1 MREPEDGSAGQEG
14 SAMLDRVAELEARL
28 ERMERGRSMSARSRT
43 FLGRIVPPE
52 ATTHFRAASREQLLG
67 MRALVDHWIRR
78 LDERDELPPALE
90 REEIPID

>member
-1 MREPEDGSAGQEG
+1 MPEAETGDTMR
-14 SAMLDRVAELEARL
+14 DRVAELEARL
-28 ERMERGRSMSARSRT
+28 EQMERRRTMTARSRG
-43 FLGRIVPPE
+43 FMNRIVPPE

-78 LDERDELPPALE
+78 LDEGEDLPQALD

>member
-1 MREPEDGSAGQEG
+1 MQEPQEG
-14 SAMLDRVAELEARL
+14 STMQDRVEELEARL
-28 ERMERGRSMSARSRT
+28 ERMERGRSVSARSRSMMSR
-43 FLGRIVPPE
+43 LVPPE

-78 LDERDELPPALE
+78 LDEGDDLPPALE

>member
-1 MREPEDGSAGQEG
+1 MPEPQEE
-14 SAMLDRVAELEARL
+14 STMHDRVRELEARL

-43 FLGRIVPPE
+43 LMSRMVPPE
-52 ATTHFRAASREQLLG
+52 ASTHFRAASREQLLG

-78 LDERDELPPALE
+78 LDEGDDLPTALE